1 MDAPAPR
8 IVLFCD
14 AASLSLVS
22 VMGASA
28 LMQAGGV
35 APPRAVSWTLLLAL
49 PLLAGLAVRTFHAGR
64 LGRGDVVR
72 VLAWWPPALI
82 AAAFVIF
89 VLSSAMFGSF
99 ARWVLYAVVAGVEAV
114 ALFSAAVCVLSR
126 LRGGTPSTPAALDA
140 IRIAGVLGF
149 VLIAIAWFVPHSAQV
164 SGRVSLIGLSVP
176 LGLAVGSGLAIVLSA
191 GTGVTPR
198 R

>member
-22 VMGASA
+22 VMGSSA

-49 PLLAGLAVRTFHAGR
+49 PLLAGLAVHTLHAGR
-64 LGRGDVVR
+64 LGPGDVVR
-72 VLAWWPPALI
+72 ALAWWVPALVTAGFI
-82 AAAFVIF
+82 LF
-89 VLSSAMFGSF
+89 VLSSAVFGSF
-99 ARWVLYAVVAGVEAV
+99 ARWLFYAIVAGVEAV
-114 ALFSAAVCVLSR
+114 ALFSTAGCVLAR
-126 LRGGTPSTPAALDA
+126 LRGGTPSTPVALDA
-140 IRIAGVLGF
+140 IRIAGVAGF
-149 VLIAIAWFVPHSAQV
+149 TLIALAWFAPRAQEVDGAV
-164 SGRVSLIGLSVP
+164 SFIGLAVP
-176 LGLAVGSGLAIVLSA
+176 VVLAVGSGLAVVLSV
-191 GTGVTPR
+191 GTQVTPR